1 MKGSNTI
8 IYFVNQLPNILDLAL
23 NYDSEGYNG
32 NFVGY
37 GFAPTI
43 WFVIKK
49 FFKTSFFFVN
59 NKYNWNYKYNGY

>member
-1 MKGSNTI
+1 MKGSNT
-8 IYFVNQLPNILDLAL
+8 ILDLAL

-49 FFKTSFFFVN
+49 FFETIDLIK
-59 NKYNWNYKYNGY
+59 K